1 MPRNRSLL
9 VAAAAA
15 LALAGCAPVVNLPPA
30 EDAADPGCA
39 SVVVSLPE
47 ELGAESL
54 PEPLERRDT
63 SSQGSA
69 AYGDPASIT
78 LRCGMP
84 EPAPSTERCITV
96 GEVDWLLLGQ
106 EDDVWTLVSYGRSPA
121 TEVII
126 DTKVTSSSS
135 ALEALSPAVAR
146 TELVRSCE

>member
-1 MPRNRSLL
+1 MPRLRLALL
-9 VAAAAA
+9 VAGA
-15 LALAGCAPVVNLPPA
+15 LALAGCAPVVTLPAA

-39 SVVVSLPE
+39 DVVVSLPAE
-47 ELGAESL
+47 IGADSL
-54 PEPLERRDT
+54 PEPLERRDV

-69 AYGDPASIT
+69 AYGEPSAVT

-96 GEVDWLLLGQ
+96 GDVDWLLLGQ

-121 TEVII
+121 TEVVI

-146 TELVRSCE
+146 TELVRTCS